1 MSVPEYL
8 APGVYG
14 EEISSGVRPIV
25 GVPTSVTAFVGTAR
39 RGKYHLPTKVRSF
52 AEFERLFGGLW
63 LRSYLGFAM
72 RDFFQ
77 NGGTEALIVRVG
89 RGGQLKASDLI
100 GATHRK
106 KRTGLYALLK
116 AETFSLLCIPP
127 YNAAQNVDDTVAQAA
142 AEICADQRAFLI
154 LDGDSR
160 WTSANDAHAAM
171 QSVSLRS
178 ANAALYFP
186 RLRYGNP
193 LRGDAIESFPA
204 CGAIA
209 GVFARTDSQHGVWK
223 APAGIE
229 ATLTG
234 VNDLSV
240 AITDRDQDLLNPL
253 GLNCLRKQ
261 PQHGHVIWGART
273 TMGADSL
280 ASEWKY
286 IPIRRLALFLE
297 ASIQRGTQWAVFEP
311 NDEPLW
317 ANMRLN
323 VGAFLNQLFR
333 QGAFQGNT
341 PSKAYFVKCDRS
353 TMTADDLANGRLVFQ
368 IGFAPLK
375 PAEFIILKF
384 MIQTSA

>member
-8 APGVYG
+8 APGVYV
-14 EEISSGVRPIV
+14 EEISSGVRSIV

-39 RGKYHLPTKVRSF
+39 RGRYHLPTTVRNF

-63 LRSYLGFAM
+63 LRSYLGFAV

-116 AETFSLLCIPP
+116 GELFSLLCIPP

-142 AEICADQRAFLI
+142 AEICAEQRAFLI

-171 QSVSLRS
+171 QSASLRS

-193 LRGDAIESFPA
+193 LRANGIESFPA

-209 GVFARTDSQHGVWK
+209 GVFARTDNQRGVWK

-234 VNDLSV
+234 VNDLPV

-261 PQHGHVIWGART
+261 PQHSHVIWGART

-286 IPIRRLALFLE
+286 IPVRRLALFLE

-317 ANMRLN
+317 ANIRLN

-341 PSKAYFVKCDRS
+341 PSKASFVKCDRS
-353 TMTADDLANGRLVFQ
+353 TMTADDIVNGRLVFQ
-368 IGFAPLK
+368 VGFAPLK